1 MRCEEIFI
9 AGIASWLP
17 PTTNVTD
24 AVASGAYD
32 EQEQAANAYVSVA
45 IAEREAPPQMAVRA
59 GRLALERSGL
69 LAEDVALVLHAS
81 VWFQGVDYWPTA
93 SYIHRNVLGGSG
105 RRAPAMDMQQ
115 MSNGALAGV
124 ELAASYLAAD
134 PSRRAALVTVADR
147 YQAPGFDRWRGLPGI
162 VYGDGAAAVVL
173 ASGGGFARLLA
184 VAAIS
189 DSRLEEM
196 HRAGEPF
203 GPVSGHAGWPVDL
216 RARRH
221 TYLGEIGAA
230 EGARRTIAGLTES
243 VNQALAAAE
252 LKLDNIARVVF
263 PNIGLAG
270 LRRSYLEPLGL
281 DLAVT
286 TWEWGRR
293 TGHVGAADQLTGL
306 AHLVETGHVNPG
318 DRVMLVGIGAGFTW
332 FSAIV
337 ELVARPSWATASGR
351 AAQ

>member
-1 MRCEEIFI
+1 MRCEDIFI
-9 AGIASWLP
+9 AGIANWLP
-17 PTTNVTD
+17 PAVNVAD
-24 AVASGAYD
+24 AIASGSYD
-32 EQEQAANAYVSVA
+32 PHEQAANEYVSVA
-45 IAEREAPPQMAVRA
+45 IAEREAPPEMAVHA
-59 GRLALERSGL
+59 GRLALERSGFRG
-69 LAEDVALVLHAS
+69 EDIALVLHAS

-93 SYIHRNVLGGSG
+93 SYVHRNVLSGSG
-105 RRAPAMDMQQ
+105 RHAPAMDIQQ
-115 MSNGALAGV
+115 MSNGGLAGV

-162 VYGDGAAAVVL
+162 VYGDGAAGVVL
-173 ASGGGFARLLA
+173 AAGTGFARLLA

-318 DRVMLVGIGAGFTW
+318 ERVMLVGIGAGFTW